1 MLKESPIALAKAVK
15 NQAELEGMRGAHV
28 RDGLAMVLALSKLE
42 RDIAEGQEI
51 SEVEVDQ
58 RVTEFRA
65 KQDKFVG
72 MYCTTTVFHNATTN
86 ALGS

>member
-1 MLKESPIALAKAVK
+1 MLWHSLVLNDSPIALAKGVK
-15 NQAELEGMRGAHV
+15 NQAELRGMRDAHV
-28 RDGLAMVLALSKLE
+28 RDGVAMVLALSKLE

-51 SEVEVDQ
+51 SEVEVDH

-72 MYCTTTVFHNATTN
+72 M
-86 ALGS
+86 

>member
-1 MLKESPIALAKAVK
+1 
-15 NQAELEGMRGAHV
+15 MRDAHV
-28 RDGLAMVLALSKLE
+28 RDGVAMVLALSKLE

-51 SEVEVDQ
+51 SEVEVDH

-72 MYCTTTVFHNATTN
+72 M
-86 ALGS
+86 